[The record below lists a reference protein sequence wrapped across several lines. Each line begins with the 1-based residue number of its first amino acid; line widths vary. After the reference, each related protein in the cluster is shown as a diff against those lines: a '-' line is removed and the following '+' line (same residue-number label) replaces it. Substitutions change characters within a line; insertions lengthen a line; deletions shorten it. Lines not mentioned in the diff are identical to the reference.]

1 MRILPTPKLTR
12 NSEEI
17 KYLRKCIINTTGRK
31 GTGYGLTYNQKEH
44 GAHLAYIQSL
54 FQHFRQNRR
63 IDLMINLGRE
73 MTNFQ
78 ERLWNDHQRSGFD
91 GDVFTGNMI
100 PDKIQKTE
108 NIQTADGI
116 IIQNLILAG
125 YSSKYVNWI
134 AIGTGTDDPSPG
146 QTQLSNEITRLPCL
160 KEGWMVPAADVLQT
174 GIIFGAGT
182 PTNKYS
188 EFGGVTGGDA
198 VEDFLGWRILMPV
211 EGYIDHRIGETIILF
226 NHIQETVSIS

>member
-1 MRILPTPKLTR
+1 MSLDNITR
-12 NSEEI
+12 TSPVMQQ
-17 KYLRKCIINTTGRK
+17 LRKSILNTEGRK
-31 GTGYGLTYNQKEH
+31 GTGYSCTYDQKEH
-44 GAHLAYIQSL
+44 GAHLAYVQSL
-54 FQHFRQNRR
+54 FQHFRTERR
-63 IDLMINLGRE
+63 IDLMIDLGRE
-73 MTNFQ
+73 LTHFQ
-78 ERLWNDHQRSGFD
+78 EDLWNDHLIPRRD
-91 GDVFTGNMI
+91 HKIFTANMV

-134 AIGTGTDDPSPG
+134 AIGIGTDDPSPG
-146 QTQLSNEITRLPCL
+146 QVELSNEITRLPCL
-160 KEGWMVPAADVLQT
+160 KEGWMVPAADILQT

-198 VEDFLGWRILMPV
+198 LEDFMGWRVLMPP

-226 NHIQETVSIS
+226 NHIQETVSLS